1 MQGIFFQRPEVL
13 AGRKVSIGQLPAVR
27 LLASADD
34 PDISPADLETIIAC
48 DPALT
53 ARLLRLA
60 NSPAAGTRRPVASL
74 REALVLLGR
83 LMIKNLAMIAMIHGV
98 EDKTSE
104 LATTAIVRA
113 KMCERLA
120 GSVVPESAPSAFFVG
135 LLSVLDA
142 VFDSP
147 AAELVSQLAL
157 SDDITTALLDRAGSL
172 GALLDVAV
180 AYERASPT
188 RLDPHRLSPT
198 TALEAY
204 AAAVTWA
211 DNAMRSLAS
220 PGSPSIDVSAPGPR
234 SKAQARQD
242 RLDAQVREEEQVFR
256 WEHRQ
261 DGLYDGLVIA
271 GGRLAEAQGRRTTP
285 TGRCREH
292 GVTDRARCRRGA
304 GRCR

>member
-157 SDDITTALLDRAGSL
+157 SEDITHAVLDRAGSL

-188 RLDPHRLSPT
+188 RLDPRHLSPA

-211 DNAMRSLAS
+211 DSTMRSLALPNAAS
-220 PGSPSIDVSAPGPR
+220 RDAGHT
-234 SKAQARQD
+234 
-242 RLDAQVREEEQVFR
+242 RLPAADQ
-256 WEHRQ
+256 
-261 DGLYDGLVIA
+261 
-271 GGRLAEAQGRRTTP
+271 
-285 TGRCREH
+285 
-292 GVTDRARCRRGA
+292 
-304 GRCR
+304 